1 MEELRQA
8 IDKMTKEEL
17 IKLVIVLAGQTN
29 LSVSVVND
37 ILGDMS

>member
-8 IDKMTKEEL
+8 IEQMTKEEL
-17 IKLVIVLAGQTN
+17 VKLVIVLATQTN
-29 LSVSVVND
+29 LSVSVVNN